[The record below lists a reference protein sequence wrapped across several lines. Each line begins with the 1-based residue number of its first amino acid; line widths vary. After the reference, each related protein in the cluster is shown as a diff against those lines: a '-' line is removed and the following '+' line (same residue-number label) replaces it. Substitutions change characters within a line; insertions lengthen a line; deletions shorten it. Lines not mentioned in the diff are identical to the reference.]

1 MLGLIFQKK
10 EGYRLR
16 KIVEIFKKNVL
27 LDRAWFG
34 SICSENTI
42 IELNFEIEVVFS
54 KKKILLLGS
63 IFQKKE
69 GYSLEKLS
77 ISSKKI
83 CSRKSLFGPICS
95 ENTIIKLSFEI
106 EIVFFKKQILLLG
119 SIFQKKES
127 YRLRKI
133 VEIFKKNVLLER
145 AWFGSI
151 CSENTI
157 IKLSFEIEI
166 VFFKKQ
172 TFLLGL
178 IFQKKEGYRLRKIVE
193 IFKKNVLLERAW
205 FGSICS
211 ENTIIE
217 LNFEIEVVFS
227 KKQILLLGSIFQKKE
242 GYSLEKLSISSKKN
256 FVLERAWF
264 GSICSENTII
274 KLSFEI
280 EIVFFKKET
289 FLLGSILQKKEGY
302 RLRKIVEIFKK
313 KCSSRKSLV
322 WFICSENT
330 IIELSFE
337 IEVVFSKK
345 QTFLLGSN
353 FQKKQG

>member
-1 MLGLIFQKK
+1 MNSVFKVKSFFLRNKHICWGRFFKKRKAIGLEKSSISSKKNFVLERAWFGSICSENTIIKLSFEIEIVFFKKQTFLLGLIFQKK

-42 IELNFEIEVVFS
+42 IELDFEIEVVFS

-127 YRLRKI
+127 
-133 VEIFKKNVLLER
+133 
-145 AWFGSI
+145 
-151 CSENTI
+151 
-157 IKLSFEIEI
+157 
-166 VFFKKQ
+166 
-172 TFLLGL
+172 
-178 IFQKKEGYRLRKIVE
+178 
-193 IFKKNVLLERAW
+193 
-205 FGSICS
+205 
-211 ENTIIE
+211 
-217 LNFEIEVVFS
+217 
-227 KKQILLLGSIFQKKE
+227 
-242 GYSLEKLSISSKKN
+242 
-256 FVLERAWF
+256 
-264 GSICSENTII
+264 
-274 KLSFEI
+274 
-280 EIVFFKKET
+280 
-289 FLLGSILQKKEGY
+289 
-302 RLRKIVEIFKK
+302 
-313 KCSSRKSLV
+313 
-322 WFICSENT
+322 
-330 IIELSFE
+330 
-337 IEVVFSKK
+337 
-345 QTFLLGSN
+345 
-353 FQKKQG
+353 

>member
-1 MLGLIFQKK
+1 MKLKSFFRRNKYFCWGRF
-10 EGYRLR
+10 
-16 KIVEIFKKNVL
+16 FKK
-27 LDRAWFG
+27 RKAIG
-34 SICSENTI
+34 
-42 IELNFEIEVVFS
+42 
-54 KKKILLLGS
+54 
-63 IFQKKE
+63 
-69 GYSLEKLS
+69 LEKSS
-77 ISSKKI
+77 ISS
-83 CSRKSLFGPICS
+83 
-95 ENTIIKLSFEI
+95 E
-106 EIVFFKKQILLLG
+106 
-119 SIFQKKES
+119 
-127 YRLRKI
+127 
-133 VEIFKKNVLLER
+133 KNFV
-145 AWFGSI
+145 
-151 CSENTI
+151 
-157 IKLSFEIEI
+157 
-166 VFFKKQ
+166 
-172 TFLLGL
+172 
-178 IFQKKEGYRLRKIVE
+178 
-193 IFKKNVLLERAW
+193 LERAW